1 LAIWAPT
8 VIGIELAFACAGT
21 ALILAVFMTLVTR
34 GAHFMSAGFV
44 GLQLCYYVFLLI
56 YSASRYILNDLDETS
71 VSLTVAL
78 FMAFVV
84 TLLSGK
90 YPRFISVLLTMCGS
104 MLLFDGIAYF
114 LGIET
119 FKPYGLMIHGTY
131 NKGEC
136 FDASGRQLTLCV
148 FFWGAQIVVGL
159 FGLVIQYFTKRF
171 YAELN
176 TRFRGTF
183 NFVREKVGL
192 PVEEE
197 APEVGEFFE
206 GQMATTQVDVDEEE
220 EEQDLTPTLETTPL
234 LEDRK
239 VCLFVLLSFF
249 FFFCYRFVFVLNI
262 FFYFLLGCFC

>member
-1 LAIWAPT
+1 MA
-8 VIGIELAFACAGT
+8 
-21 ALILAVFMTLVTR
+21 
-34 GAHFMSAGFV
+34 AGFI

-56 YSASRYILNDLDETS
+56 YSASRYVLNDLDEIS
-71 VSLTVAL
+71 VSLTVSL

-171 YAELN
+171 YAELSN
-176 TRFRGTF
+176 RFRGTF
-183 NFVREKVGL
+183 NLVREKVGL

-206 GQMATTQVDVDEEE
+206 GQKAQNVEHDDEE

-239 VCLFVLLSFF
+239 VIKFVQKQKTIRNETKTSKPHSFF
-249 FFFCYRFVFVLNI
+249 HFLFFRSFSLKNFHTQHSTEFCSSSFWLMPFSTWD
-262 FFYFLLGCFC
+262 G